1 MADKIERLIAEID
14 YTKTLVF
21 KEKKTQAQI
30 NNENLNREVLIEEI
44 LQWPHLRK
52 FVSLPIPKKIFE
64 IV

>member
-44 LQWPHLRK
+44 L
-52 FVSLPIPKKIFE
+52 
-64 IV
+64 